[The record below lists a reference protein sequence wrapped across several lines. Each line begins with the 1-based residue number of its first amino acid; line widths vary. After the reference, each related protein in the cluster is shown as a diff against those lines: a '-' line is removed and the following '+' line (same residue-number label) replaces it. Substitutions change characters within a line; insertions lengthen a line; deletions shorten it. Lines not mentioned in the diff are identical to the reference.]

1 MKTKIIYILLTIIE
15 IITIT
20 AIIITCSRPQRE
32 IKAYPVLYTK
42 AQIIDAMNSPKQLY
56 IVVDAPITGRRIDEE
71 IKNYPEISAQ
81 LPASD
86 LLYIS
91 CQKETYTAANFTSE
105 WVSAED
111 PIIISSRDVQLY
123 DNIHMESLDKYTLE
137 GKSTIIPTSS
147 NDTRYEINILSN
159 NDAVTFLAVVGDHT
173 FSIVHGN
180 DLAYD
185 LFVDASVDEL
195 ADSIENN
202 SVFAVVFSIIIYT
215 IAMITAVIII
225 DSVRKKS

>member
-20 AIIITCSRPQRE
+20 AIIITCGRPQRE
-32 IKAYPVLYTK
+32 IKAYPALYTK
-42 AQIIDAMNSPKQLY
+42 DQIIEAMNSPKQLY

-91 CQKETYTAANFTSE
+91 CRKEIHTTANFTSE
-105 WVSAED
+105 WISAED
-111 PIIISSRDVQLY
+111 PIVISSRDVQLY

-137 GKSTIIPTSS
+137 GKSTITPTSS
-147 NDTRYEINILSN
+147 SDTRYEMNILSN

-185 LFVDASVDEL
+185 LFVDTSVDEL
-195 ADSIENN
+195 AESIENN
-202 SVFAVVFSIIIYT
+202 SVFAVAFSIIIYAIAIITT
-215 IAMITAVIII
+215 IITM
-225 DSVRKKS
+225 DSIKKKS

>member
-20 AIIITCSRPQRE
+20 VIIITCGRPQRE
-32 IKAYPVLYTK
+32 IKACPALYTK

-56 IVVDAPITGRRIDEE
+56 IVVNAPITGRRIDEE

-81 LPASD
+81 LSASN

-91 CQKETYTAANFTSE
+91 CQKEIYTAANSTNE

-111 PIIISSRDVQLY
+111 PIVILSRDVQLY
-123 DNIHMESLDKYTLE
+123 DNIHMESLDKYTLR

-147 NDTRYEINILSN
+147 SDTRYETNILSN
-159 NDAVTFLAVVGDHT
+159 NDAITFLAVVGDHT

-185 LFVDASVDEL
+185 LFVDTSVDEL
-195 ADSIENN
+195 AGSIENN
-202 SVFAVVFSIIIYT
+202 SLFTVAFSIAIYV
-215 IAMITAVIII
+215 IAIITAAIIM
-225 DSVRKKS
+225 DSIRKKS